1 MKYMLIIAAAE
12 EGQPAMGTPEAEAY
26 FGAYMAFNAEIV
38 AQGVYLAG
46 EPLRPV
52 ATATTVRSAGG
63 KVILSDGPFAET
75 KEQIG
80 GVYIVECA
88 DLDEA
93 LSWARRV
100 PVVALGYGAVEV
112 RPCVDYGG

>member
-1 MKYMLIIAAAE
+1 MKYMLIVAAAE
-12 EGQPAMGTPEAEAY
+12 EKLAAMGPSEQEQY
-26 FGAYMAFNAEIV
+26 FGAYMAFNQEMV
-38 AQGVYLAG
+38 ERGVYLAG
-46 EPLRPV
+46 EPLHP
-52 ATATTVRSAGG
+52 AAAATTVRSQDG

-93 LSWARRV
+93 LSWASRV
-100 PVVALGYGAVEV
+100 PVVTFGLGAIEV
-112 RPCVDYGG
+112 RPCVNYGG